1 MDSLENYRQ
10 IILQILQNHVKFATQ
25 ASSPSGEYEYEII
38 ADREADRYL
47 VMSQGW
53 EARRR
58 VHACIIHVDIVGD
71 KIWIQH
77 DGTEY
82 GIAEELLKAGVPKD
96 KIVLGFKSPTLRK
109 YTEFAAA

>member
-10 IILQILQNHVKFATQ
+10 IILQILQDHVTFAAE
-25 ASSPSGEYEYEII
+25 ASSPSGKYECEII
-38 ADREADRYL
+38 ADQEANRYL
-47 VMSQGW
+47 LTSQGW
-53 EARRR
+53 ELRRR
-58 VHACIIHVDIVGD
+58 VHSCIIHIDIVGD

-82 GIAEELLKAGVPKD
+82 GIADELLKAGVTKN

>member
-1 MDSLENYRQ
+1 MDSIENYRQ
-10 IILQILQNHVKFATQ
+10 IILQILQAHANFAAK
-25 ASSPSGEYEYEII
+25 ASAPFCEYEYEII
-38 ADREADRYL
+38 ADREADHYL
-47 VMSQGW
+47 LMSQGW
-53 EARRR
+53 EVRRR
-58 VHACIIHVDIVGD
+58 VHSCIIHMDIVGD

-82 GIAEELLKAGVPKD
+82 GIADELLKAGVSKD

>member
-1 MDSLENYRQ
+1 MDSLENYRN
-10 IILQILQNHVKFATQ
+10 IILQILQDHVKFATG
-25 ASSPSGEYEYEII
+25 ASSPSGDYEYEII
-38 ADREADRYL
+38 ADRDADHYL
-47 VMSQGW
+47 LMSQGW
-53 EARRR
+53 EVRRR
-58 VHACIIHVDIVGD
+58 VHSCIMHIDIIGD

-82 GIAEELLKAGVPKD
+82 GIAEKLLSAGVPKN

>member
-1 MDSLENYRQ
+1 MDSLEQYRQ
-10 IILQILQNHVKFATQ
+10 IILQILNDYAKFASQ
-25 ASSPSGEYEYEII
+25 VASSQGTYEYEVI
-38 ADREADRYL
+38 ADREANHYV

-53 EARRR
+53 EGRRR
-58 VHACIIHVDIVGD
+58 LHACIIHLDIIDG

-77 DGTEY
+77 DGTED
-82 GIAEELLKAGVPKD
+82 GVGQELLNAGVPKD